1 MILDVNT
8 LDLRKA
14 LQSVLPHASDD
25 IPAIAGVSVT
35 ATADNLY
42 LTATNRYT
50 VGHAIASVWEARRLT
65 GDPNDDTFFISIET
79 AKEILALFKSSG
91 KKSDEEVGVGEAM
104 RITVD
109 DEHLR
114 FLDVAGLFP
123 GKLLQIPREESEPFP
138 VKWANVLL
146 NSLQA
151 NKVLP
156 ERLATSGKYLRL
168 FSSAA
173 AAYGEPLVIE
183 PTQGSSI
190 LISCGESFLGLLMPV
205 RATDET
211 GIHQDIEAYRR
222 GWTHRLPALAAAM
235 PIMTA
240 DSSFLRS
247 GSGLHITVTSPSSED
262 PV

>member
-14 LQSVLPHASDD
+14 LQSVLPHAADD
-25 IPAIAGVSVT
+25 VPAIAGVSIT
-35 ATADNLY
+35 ATVDNLY

-50 VGHAIASVWEARRLT
+50 IGHAIASVWDARRLT
-65 GDPNDDTFFISIET
+65 GNPADDTFFISIET

-91 KKSDEEVGVGEAM
+91 KKSDDEVGVGEAM

-109 DEHLR
+109 DENLR

-138 VKWANVLL
+138 VKWASVFL
-146 NSLQA
+146 NSLRA

-183 PTQGSSI
+183 PTEGSSI

-205 RATDET
+205 RASDET
-211 GIHQDIEAYRR
+211 EVYRQIEAWRM
-222 GWTHRLPALAAAM
+222 GWAHRLPELAAAM
-235 PIMTA
+235 PPMM
-240 DSSFLRS
+240 R
-247 GSGLHITVTSPSSED
+247 ED
-262 PV
+262 VKA